1 MNLNIMSSL
10 YGAFWRQIFNRQA
23 VFNYFRRQTIEI
35 EECFR
40 FVLLGK
46 MDVSVW
52 YSQNLSEIERNTI
65 PWLRQKYI
73 SERLIPM
80 PWLVSNKHWYEES
93 KIDRNRLRRK
103 CNEENGIYIGD
114 KYTSSKTLA
123 MNMSIKIG
131 L

>member
-23 VFNYFRRQTIEI
+23 VFNYFRRQTIEM

-65 PWLRQKYI
+65 P
-73 SERLIPM
+73 
-80 PWLVSNKHWYEES
+80 
-93 KIDRNRLRRK
+93 
-103 CNEENGIYIGD
+103 
-114 KYTSSKTLA
+114 
-123 MNMSIKIG
+123 
-131 L
+131 